1 MNRTQR
7 QKIAQQTVEICQ
19 HGFYVSSKGNC
30 VDIARSVQ
38 NALEKTQLFR
48 PHDFGSLRIANRDIE
63 YSMQVEV
70 TEETTLQ
77 AAQRLKNERTLCLNF
92 ASAKNAGGGFLSG
105 SQAQEESLAR
115 SSALYICQTSQ
126 PEMYEF
132 NRRLTTC
139 LYSDHMI
146 LSRDVPIFRDD
157 DGALVDEPFTTA
169 FLTVPAVNAGAVR
182 RNEPENVAQIEPT
195 MCARLRK
202 ILVLARHFEYSN
214 LVLGAWGCGVFANE
228 PSFVARLFADE
239 LRSDGEFGRSF
250 KRVVY
255 AIYDSTP
262 DKNVLRAFENILL

>member
-1 MNRTQR
+1 
-7 QKIAQQTVEICQ
+7 
-19 HGFYVSSKGNC
+19 
-30 VDIARSVQ
+30 
-38 NALEKTQLFR
+38 
-48 PHDFGSLRIANRDIE
+48 
-63 YSMQVEV
+63 MQVEV